1 MIETIRNRVSSVCV
15 SLSYGVSQVPF
26 SFDLQPTGSIDRAFR
41 IESQQSSV
49 IGGFNYSEERTDNLT
64 IWVAR
69 KYAGD
74 AQGAYQLLLK
84 DVNSLRAAVIRDGAQ
99 NGGDY
104 IVPDG
109 GGYQVQRNAGQEYA
123 VLRLTLPVNFEATV

>member
-1 MIETIRNRVSSVCV
+1 VIETIRQRVSSVCV

-49 IGGFNYSEERTDNLT
+49 IGGFNFTEERTDQLT

-74 AQGAYQLLLK
+74 AQAAYQNLLK
-84 DVNSLRAAVIRDGAQ
+84 DVNSLRAAVVRDGAQ

-109 GGYQVQRNAGQEYA
+109 GGYAVQRNAGQEYA
-123 VLRLTLPVNFEATV
+123 VLRLTLPINFEATL

>member
-1 MIETIRNRVSSVCV
+1 MIETIRQRVTSLCV
-15 SLSYGVSQVPF
+15 SMGYGLAIVPF
-26 SFDLQPTGSIDRAFR
+26 SFDNTPTGVIDRAFR
-41 IESQQSSV
+41 IESQQSQV
-49 IGGFNYSEERTDNLT
+49 IGGFNFTEERTDQLT

-74 AQGAYQLLLK
+74 AQGAYQNLLK

-109 GGYQVQRNAGQEYA
+109 GGYAVQRNAGQEYA
-123 VLRLTLPVNFEATV
+123 VLRLTLPINFEATL